1 MKSRMASPLM
11 TGSKEVRKGLQVR
24 LSHGHQ
30 PSDPYYYDRKHCYE
44 SDTVTFDNMKNLYQ
58 AVLVTRLFICAQINS
73 WGLLIIII
81 PQINHLAVKIC
92 LD

>member
-1 MKSRMASPLM
+1 MASLLM

-58 AVLVTRLFICAQINS
+58 AVLVIRLFICAQIMD
-73 WGLLIIII
+73 LLIII
-81 PQINHLAVKIC
+81 PQINYLAVKIC